1 MASCSEGNMPASQEV
16 AKRRAQEAAASRSA
30 TTARAG
36 AEHRAAP
43 CRAAPYCAV
52 PCRAVPFPPLPAV
65 PSPHAARAHRRTR
78 PTAPLPHGRPSGA
91 PGRRPQPRPG
101 TPSPSSPPR
110 VPQLHRLH
118 SAAGRPLPARFPH
131 SSIALPRHFRPS
143 PEVAAPHSPAQPG
156 MESASDLR
164 RAGNEEFRRG
174 QYGAAAEL
182 YSRALAVLEDAGEA
196 AAEERSVLLAN
207 RAACQLRDGA
217 CRGCVADCCSALS
230 LTPFAIKPLLRRAA
244 AYEALESFALAYVDY
259 KTALQ
264 VDCSIQAAHDGVN
277 RMTKALLEKHGA
289 NWREKLPPIPTVPID
304 AQRRW
309 SVPSAGAPTGGAPPG
324 NTLRG
329 DPAQTAA
336 GIERARTLKEEGN
349 ELVKKGNHK
358 KAIEK
363 YSESLKLNQEC
374 ATYTNRALCYLT
386 LKQHKEAVQDCT
398 EALRLDPKNVKAF
411 YRRAQ
416 ALKELKDYRSSI
428 ADINSLLKIEPK
440 NTAALRLLQELNR
453 A

>member
-1 MASCSEGNMPASQEV
+1 MH
-16 AKRRAQEAAASRSA
+16 RSA
-30 TTARAG
+30 ALRAG
-36 AEHRAAP
+36 STPRSSTTPRQQADEAP
-43 CRAAPYCAV
+43 RLRSGITALQEP
-52 PCRAVPFPPLPAV
+52 
-65 PSPHAARAHRRTR
+65 RT
-78 PTAPLPHGRPSGA
+78 LSE
-91 PGRRPQPRPG
+91 Q
-101 TPSPSSPPR
+101 
-110 VPQLHRLH
+110 
-118 SAAGRPLPARFPH
+118 
-131 SSIALPRHFRPS
+131 
-143 PEVAAPHSPAQPG
+143 
-156 MESASDLR
+156 
-164 RAGNEEFRRG
+164 
-174 QYGAAAEL
+174 
-182 YSRALAVLEDAGEA
+182 
-196 AAEERSVLLAN
+196 
-207 RAACQLRDGA
+207 GA
-217 CRGCVADCCSALS
+217 CRGCVADCCGALS

-324 NTLRG
+324 NTPRG

-416 ALKELKDYRSSI
+416 ALKELKDYKSSI

>member
-1 MASCSEGNMPASQEV
+1 
-16 AKRRAQEAAASRSA
+16 
-30 TTARAG
+30 
-36 AEHRAAP
+36 
-43 CRAAPYCAV
+43 
-52 PCRAVPFPPLPAV
+52 
-65 PSPHAARAHRRTR
+65 
-78 PTAPLPHGRPSGA
+78 
-91 PGRRPQPRPG
+91 
-101 TPSPSSPPR
+101 
-110 VPQLHRLH
+110 
-118 SAAGRPLPARFPH
+118 
-131 SSIALPRHFRPS
+131 
-143 PEVAAPHSPAQPG
+143 
-156 MESASDLR
+156 MESVSALR
-164 RAGNEEFRRG
+164 SAGNEEFRRG
-174 QYGAAAEL
+174 QYSAAAAL
-182 YSRALAVLEDAGEA
+182 YGRALAVLEGAGAA

-217 CRGCVADCCSALS
+217 CRGCVEDCCGALS

-264 VDCSIQAAHDGVN
+264 VDCSIQAAHDGLLCSEPAGARLPAISS
-277 RMTKALLEKHGA
+277 RMAKALLEKHGV

-304 AQRRW
+304 AQKRW
-309 SVPSAGAPTGGAPPG
+309 SVPSAGASTGGAPPG
-324 NTLRG
+324 NTLQG
-329 DPAQTAA
+329 DPGQAA
-336 GIERARTLKEEGN
+336 DGIERARALKEEGN

-398 EALRLDPKNVKAF
+398 EALQLDPKNVKAF

-416 ALKELKDYRSSI
+416 ALKELKDYKSSI